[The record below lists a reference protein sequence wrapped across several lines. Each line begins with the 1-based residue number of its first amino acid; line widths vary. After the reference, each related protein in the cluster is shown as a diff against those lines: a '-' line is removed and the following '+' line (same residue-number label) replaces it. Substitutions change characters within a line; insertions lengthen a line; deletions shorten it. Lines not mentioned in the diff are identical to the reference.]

1 MKTRIDQIQENA
13 RMIDDIAEYLLD
25 DHIELMN
32 ENSALRAENETLRE
46 ERDEARSLL
55 KGVLLDVNE
64 LQGLTENLRTDKDS
78 LTVEVTKLKAELGA
92 HALRERGNK

>member
-1 MKTRIDQIQENA
+1 
-13 RMIDDIAEYLLD
+13 MIDDIAEYLLD
-25 DHIELMN
+25 YHIELMN

-92 HALRERGNK
+92 LAIRARGDA